1 MYIFGLTT
9 KELKSNFFLTENSE
23 SDDFRSPE
31 KEALRRCWRRLVNGL
46 DVEKLLEKL
55 EERRIP
61 AKSRVSLKQYVSAK
75 TKWFN

>member
-1 MYIFGLTT
+1 M
-9 KELKSNFFLTENSE
+9 KFFLTENSE

-61 AKSRVSLKQYVSAK
+61 AKSRVSLKQYVIVPKQSGLIDK
-75 TKWFN
+75 KK